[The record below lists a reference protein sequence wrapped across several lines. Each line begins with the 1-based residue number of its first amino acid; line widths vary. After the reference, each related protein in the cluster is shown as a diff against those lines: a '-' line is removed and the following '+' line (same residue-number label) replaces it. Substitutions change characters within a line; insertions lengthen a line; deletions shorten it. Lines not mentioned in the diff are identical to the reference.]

1 MSFLGGV
8 AAGPAPAARADR
20 HPSGVPAADVY
31 FPLCKAM
38 RSLGAR
44 VVVNQRDLMPELFAA
59 RYPNAPLAM
68 TPVLRWLERRTQRSA
83 DHSIGVN
90 EDLRDRMIDAG
101 GSPDRVSIVRNG
113 PVLSWVDR
121 SAPDPSWRRHAHL
134 VCWIGKMGRQDRVD
148 LVVRMAEYVVR
159 DLGRDD
165 IGSCCSSHLT
175 K

>member
-1 MSFLGGV
+1 
-8 AAGPAPAARADR
+8 
-20 HPSGVPAADVY
+20 
-31 FPLCKAM
+31 M

-101 GSPDRVSIVRNG
+101 GSPDRVSIVSNG